1 MTGMWS
7 RWAARRRLAGLGFL
21 TGAAV
26 AIAIAVLA
34 FTVELAPIVGAL
46 AAFALVLTVHAGFEF
61 YDAAKYARLGK

>member
-26 AIAIAVLA
+26 AIAVAVIA
-34 FTVELAPIVGAL
+34 FTIDLAPLVGAL
-46 AAFALVLTVHAGFEF
+46 VAFALVLVVHAGFEF
-61 YDAAKYARLGK
+61 WDAVKYARLGK